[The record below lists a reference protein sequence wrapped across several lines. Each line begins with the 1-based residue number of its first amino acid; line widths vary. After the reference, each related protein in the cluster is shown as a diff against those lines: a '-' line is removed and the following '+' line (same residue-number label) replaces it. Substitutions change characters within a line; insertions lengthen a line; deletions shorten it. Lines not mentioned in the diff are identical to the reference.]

1 MNYIAKNTSLQLGTQ
16 AVIDEQ
22 RNFVT
27 TAILLHISALWFSH
41 IASIL
46 ADSCVNRASCINIV
60 RCLHSIWACLATV
73 CVIVLYRLPDK
84 LCGVVVGR
92 DDHYPVAG
100 WISRRI
106 VSLQPDTDIQ
116 NLLSI
121 GNRIRI
127 SETLLSIFRGFRL
140 LEKVV
145 HCTIIYLLFSEASF
159 QPSVP

>member
-92 DDHYPVAG
+92 DDHYPVCRLDIQKDSEFATG
-100 WISRRI
+100 YGYPKSAFNRE
-106 VSLQPDTDIQ
+106 PDTDI
-116 NLLSI
+116 
-121 GNRIRI
+121 
-127 SETLLSIFRGFRL
+127 
-140 LEKVV
+140 
-145 HCTIIYLLFSEASF
+145 
-159 QPSVP
+159 